1 MIDRDWMAQVL
12 HKENYDIGIFI
23 NEHGKGDI
31 IVKKKLSCMLDIW
44 STIKAKVLEIYE
56 EK

>member
-1 MIDRDWMAQVL
+1 MAQVL

-31 IVKKKLSCMLDIW
+31 IVKKKLSCMLDI
-44 STIKAKVLEIYE
+44 
-56 EK
+56 

>member
-1 MIDRDWMAQVL
+1 MFY
-12 HKENYDIGIFI
+12 KENYDIGIFI
-23 NEHGKGDI
+23 NEYGKGDI

-44 STIKAKVLEIYE
+44 SIIKVKVFEIYE